1 MTDKIL
7 MKMIKEQL
15 DTQQKNKNIVSH
27 AKIKQEY
34 NLYESKKMK
43 ENREKEYELQKQHE
57 KNIKQLKELEK
68 EMKNTCSKLEM
79 IEQECI
85 EKLNKTKL
93 MNLKLVGE
101 NKSFNYK
108 NRGKKYINKSMNDI
122 NIDVNGINNEDYYNH
137 RNKSLLVNRNKMLT
151 PISKSQKN
159 LLNDKKPKIKKNRN
173 NLISINY
180 YPKTNKAK
188 SSKKFIFNN
197 NSSIVSNKEK
207 DNNKKAR
214 KKTNES
220 NKSTNK
226 QF

>member
-1 MTDKIL
+1 
-7 MKMIKEQL
+7 
-15 DTQQKNKNIVSH
+15 
-27 AKIKQEY
+27 
-34 NLYESKKMK
+34 MK

-57 KNIKQLKELEK
+57 KNIKELKELEK

-93 MNLKLVGE
+93 MNLKLVGG

-108 NRGKKYINKSMNDI
+108 SRGKKYINKSMNDI
-122 NIDVNGINNEDYYNH
+122 NIDVNDINNEDDYNH

-151 PISKSQKN
+151 PISKSKKN
-159 LLNDKKPKIKKNRN
+159 LLNDKKAKIQKDRN

-188 SSKKFIFNN
+188 SSKKFILNN
-197 NSSIVSNKEK
+197 NSSLTSNKEK
-207 DNNKKAR
+207 DNNKKIR